1 VSHYLSFTRLNHHH
15 IGLLARCFLR
25 YLEELPTVEKV
36 GIVQGW
42 QVLLFGNDAYYRLIH
57 AAKIQNK

>member
-1 VSHYLSFTRLNHHH
+1 VGHHLSVGSLDDGH
-15 IGLLARCFLR
+15 IGFLARRLSR
-25 YLEELPTVEKV
+25 YLKELPTVEKV